1 MCIYFFF
8 SHKSNVNCKSCLKLR
23 VYMLF
28 ILTTKIF
35 IFIHTFNLK
44 YYFFNCW
51 IYYKDWLEILSNIFI
66 LFLVGYIKYINYYIV
81 SLYTSLYTI
90 TLMYNYINN
99 MICKNNIN
107 VLFLI
112 FPKTFEN
119 LTLKKTVVVT
129 MAVLNDLKIIKH
141 LMIEILYYKL

>member
-1 MCIYFFF
+1 
-8 SHKSNVNCKSCLKLR
+8 
-23 VYMLF
+23 
-28 ILTTKIF
+28 
-35 IFIHTFNLK
+35 
-44 YYFFNCW
+44 
-51 IYYKDWLEILSNIFI
+51 
-66 LFLVGYIKYINYYIV
+66 
-81 SLYTSLYTI
+81 
-90 TLMYNYINN
+90 MYNYINN